1 MSLDD
6 IANHVGVEVLVHQDV
21 ARTPGLRPRDLR
33 VRAGDLVEKMVHGFA
48 GLRLTAA
55 SPRRTPKRGPGA

>member
-6 IANHVGVEVLVHQDV
+6 IANHVGAEVLVHQDV

-33 VRAGDLVEKMVHGFA
+33 VRAGDLIGKMVHGFA

-55 SPRRTPKRGPGA
+55 PPGRAPKPRPDA